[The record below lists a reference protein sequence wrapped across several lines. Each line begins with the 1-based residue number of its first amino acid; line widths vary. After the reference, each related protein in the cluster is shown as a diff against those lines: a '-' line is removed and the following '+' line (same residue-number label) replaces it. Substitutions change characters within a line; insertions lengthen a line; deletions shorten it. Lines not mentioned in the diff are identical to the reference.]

1 MGGAISKEDDLPPAQ
16 SPAVFCSDC
25 CCNRQPR
32 NSAYGVARPA
42 HVWYLWSEMIS
53 TGQHQNAS
61 GFQIGRLRG
70 DYPVSALGY
79 SSSAHAARRKKAAD
93 QVLWPAL

>member
-1 MGGAISKEDDLPPAQ
+1 MTFRRRSRRRFFVRTVAATGSQETLLMAWRGPP
-16 SPAVFCSDC
+16 
-25 CCNRQPR
+25 
-32 NSAYGVARPA
+32 